1 MNHAHLTVMCRGR
14 AVDLWM
20 LWPTFRVRVVDGG
33 GSVET
38 SYEDAFR
45 ESADLA
51 RLLGMTAGELRAQ
64 LQAWRSMMSR
74 WERSLPPAA

>member
-1 MNHAHLTVMCRGR
+1 MNHLHLTVTLRGR

-20 LWPTFRVRVVDGG
+20 LWPTFRVRVVDEG

-38 SYEDAFR
+38 SYEDAVR
-45 ESADLA
+45 DSHDLA
-51 RLLGMTAGELRAQ
+51 GLLGMTAGELRAQ
-64 LQAWRSMMSR
+64 LQTWRSMMDR